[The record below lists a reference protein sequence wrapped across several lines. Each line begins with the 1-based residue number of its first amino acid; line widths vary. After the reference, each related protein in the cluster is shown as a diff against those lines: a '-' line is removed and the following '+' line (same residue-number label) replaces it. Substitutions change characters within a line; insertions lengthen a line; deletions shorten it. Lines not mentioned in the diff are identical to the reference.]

1 MTLFRCIKCLSF
13 NCILATILIV
23 LGHSVYGAAQQKTS
37 DTVTLDF
44 DFQKSKQ
51 LPLKVIVESVS
62 LAGYKGAQ
70 RRVNVAASIFKY
82 KVAVLEPELITIYMY
97 WKGNNVTSMKPFW
110 AFPNIYTISTDVNL
124 RLDSLRTKQP
134 DVVSRLDSIETME
147 ERYGMNAKELAKGVS
162 YENKKV
168 EDVEKRI
175 SMIRDSV
182 ETKLDQDVYLREVTS
197 SPNSITALYALWRF
211 AGRPLGNARF
221 TTRPKLIDSLYHL
234 LSPDIRS
241 MPSAKN
247 LIAKLNLAKQLVVG
261 NKMQDFA
268 LPDANGKIYKL
279 SDFKGKYILVD
290 FWASWCMPCR
300 AENPSLIKNC
310 IKYKDAG
317 FLIVGITQDRKS
329 SKSNWLEAIGQDK
342 INLWPQLSDFDFQA
356 QKLFNIEAIPANF
369 LISPE
374 GLIIATNLRGDS
386 LEEELEKIFKK

>member
-1 MTLFRCIKCLSF
+1 MALFRCVKSLSF
-13 NCILATILIV
+13 NCVLAIILTI
-23 LGHSVYGAAQQKTS
+23 LGHSVHGVAQQKTS
-37 DTVTLDF
+37 GTVTLNF

-82 KVAVLEPELITIYMY
+82 EMAVLEPELITIYMY

-110 AFPNIYTISTDVNL
+110 AFPDIYTISTDVNF

-134 DVVSRLDSIETME
+134 DVVSRLDSIETVE
-147 ERYGMNAKELAKGVS
+147 ERYGRNAKELAKGIS

-168 EDVEKRI
+168 EDVEKQI

-182 ETKLDQDVYLREVTS
+182 ETKLDRDVYLREVTS
-197 SPNSITALYALWRF
+197 SPNSIAALYALWRF

-221 TTRPKLIDSLYHL
+221 TTQPKLIDSLYHL
-234 LSPDIRS
+234 LSPDIQLI
-241 MPSAKN
+241 PSAKN
-247 LIAKLNLAKQLVVG
+247 LIAKLKLAKQLVVG

-300 AENPSLIKNC
+300 AENPSLIKNYK
-310 IKYKDAG
+310 KYKDAG

-329 SKSNWLEAIGQDK
+329 SRSNWLEAIGQDK
-342 INLWPQLSDFDFQA
+342 INVWPQLSDFDFQA

-369 LISPE
+369 LISPD
-374 GLIIATNLRGDS
+374 GLIIATNLRSDS